1 MESMGE
7 IAPGT
12 LPAGWS
18 AGGAGAGDT
27 EAAHRQTQQ
36 EQQEQ
41 ERRKHILDQIMTA
54 EARVRLSN
62 IAMVKPDKARRVEDM
77 LIHAATSGKLGGK
90 VTEGHFVQMLEQVSS
105 QMEKKLKVT
114 IKRRTYFDDEDP
126 DDNDDDLI
134 M

>member
-36 EQQEQ
+36 VSLLLHFALE
-41 ERRKHILDQIMTA
+41 
-54 EARVRLSN
+54 VSLSLVC
-62 IAMVKPDKARRVEDM
+62 VK
-77 LIHAATSGKLGGK
+77 
-90 VTEGHFVQMLEQVSS
+90 
-105 QMEKKLKVT
+105 
-114 IKRRTYFDDEDP
+114 
-126 DDNDDDLI
+126 NDVAVGI
-134 M
+134 S

>member
-36 EQQEQ
+36 VSLLLHSLEVS
-41 ERRKHILDQIMTA
+41 L
-54 EARVRLSN
+54 VC
-62 IAMVKPDKARRVEDM
+62 VK
-77 LIHAATSGKLGGK
+77 
-90 VTEGHFVQMLEQVSS
+90 
-105 QMEKKLKVT
+105 
-114 IKRRTYFDDEDP
+114 
-126 DDNDDDLI
+126 NDVAVGI
-134 M
+134 S